1 VSGPG
6 NAPANA
12 PAKATRG
19 ELETW
24 LDAFI
29 RDPSFLEAYPYYAA
43 ILAKMTPVADPS
55 VARMAVSLYDGRF
68 YLHVNVDSF
77 IAEPQFLRG
86 VLLHEVHHVVL
97 GHLTHPKFA
106 ECEEPDLMDLA
117 IEMSANEYIEEELPP
132 AVRWRSYSSIG
143 MRAGQSTRERY
154 EILVR
159 HLQGTGSRPKPG
171 AGEQGSG
178 TVDDHRH
185 LARGETS
192 AGGVAQTALLV
203 GRAVSE
209 ARAER
214 DAKRPPPPEPPPGPP
229 AQPGAKKRGK
239 KQPPPSEPSIAY
251 GDGDDDDDDPNVSRR
266 YLIAGRTAGR
276 LIEELSET
284 TRAPDEVMDW
294 RAALAMFV
302 ARARAPVHTWSR
314 PSRRFPSRIFEVPGR
329 SWAPRKTAEQRL
341 LVAIDTSLSMTK
353 QELEEIARQL
363 VVLSER
369 AHVTIAECD
378 VSVARVYPF
387 AGRIENV
394 VGRGGTDLRPV
405 FADSLLGAHD
415 VDGVVYFTDGD
426 GPFPKEPAP
435 VPTLWVL
442 TKPSAFRCPWG
453 QKAWLRPPRT

>member
-1 VSGPG
+1 MSADPSRTGLASTTIV
-6 NAPANA
+6 
-12 PAKATRG
+12 ATRS
-19 ELETW
+19 ELEAW
-24 LDAFI
+24 LDGFI

-55 VARMAVSLYDGRF
+55 VARMAVSLHDGRF
-68 YLHVNVDSF
+68 YLHVNVDAF
-77 IAEPQFLRG
+77 LAEPQYLRG

-106 ECEEPDLMDLA
+106 ECEEPELMDVA
-117 IEMSANEYIEEELPP
+117 VEMSANEYIEEELPP
-132 AVRWRSYSSIG
+132 AVTWRAYSSVG

-171 AGEQGSG
+171 AGERGAG

-185 LARGETS
+185 LAKGETS

-203 GRAVSE
+203 GRAVSD
-209 ARAER
+209 AKAER
-214 DAKRPPPPEPPPGPP
+214 AAKQPPPRDPTPTTP
-229 AQPGAKKRGK
+229 KKRGK
-239 KQPPPSEPSIAY
+239 KPQKPPEPSIAY
-251 GDGDDDDDDPNVSRR
+251 DDDDDPSVSRR
-266 YLIAGRTAGR
+266 YLVAGRTAGR
-276 LIEELSET
+276 LIEELAET

-294 RAALAMFV
+294 KSALAMFA

-314 PSRRFPSRIFEVPGR
+314 PNRRFPGRIFEVPGR
-329 SWAPRKTAEQRL
+329 SWAPRRDAEQHL

-369 AHVTIAECD
+369 ARVTIAECD

-387 AGRIENV
+387 DGRIQNV

-405 FADSLLGAHD
+405 FAPSLLGAHD
-415 VDGVVYFTDGD
+415 IDGVVYFTDGD
-426 GPFPKEPAP
+426 GPYTHEPAP

-442 TKPSAFRCPWG
+442 TKPMNFRCPWG
-453 QKAWLRPPRT
+453 EKAFLRAPRR

>member
-1 VSGPG
+1 M
-6 NAPANA
+6 NAPSSAT
-12 PAKATRG
+12 KATRG
-19 ELETW
+19 ELEAW
-24 LDAFI
+24 LDGFI
-29 RDPSFLEAYPYYAA
+29 RDPAFLEAYPYYAA

-55 VARMAVSLYDGRF
+55 VARMAVSIYDGRF
-68 YLHVNVDSF
+68 YLHVNVESF

-106 ECEEPDLMDLA
+106 ECEEPELMDLA

-132 AVRWRSYSSIG
+132 AVRWRAYSSIG

-154 EILVR
+154 EILLR

-171 AGEQGSG
+171 PGEAGSG

-185 LARGETS
+185 LARGEGA
-192 AGGVAQTALLV
+192 AGGVAQTALLIS
-203 GRAVSE
+203 RAVAE
-209 ARAER
+209 ERAER
-214 DAKRPPPPEPPPGPP
+214 LAKRPPPPEPVPAP
-229 AQPGAKKRGK
+229 AQPKKRGK
-239 KQPPPSEPSIAY
+239 KQAPPPPEPTVAH
-251 GDGDDDDDDPNVSRR
+251 DDDADDDQPNVSRR
-266 YLIAGRTAGR
+266 YLIAGRTAGN
-276 LIEELSET
+276 LIEELSDT
-284 TRAPDEVMDW
+284 IRAPDEVMDW

-314 PSRRFPSRIFEVPGR
+314 PSRRFPTRIFEVPGR
-329 SWAPRKTAEQRL
+329 SWAPRRNAEQRL

-369 AHVTIAECD
+369 VHVTIAECD

-405 FADSLLGAHD
+405 FAHSLLGAHD

-442 TKPSAFRCPWG
+442 TKPMTFRCPWG
-453 QKAWLRPPRT
+453 QKAFLRAPRV